1 MMDINEL
8 KIKFNNAFEYLKEI
22 GEYKTISNIIF
33 NFEKSSCEFDNLSSE
48 TVDVDIFE
56 DNVHSALDELN
67 KWKENI
73 ILPQNIEVKIE
84 KTEEDIGNNTI
95 SILQKLSNRDS
106 NCRTSEISFN
116 YSINNLDNSLGVR
129 VLSNNINYP
138 KTSFPMSKEMT
149 KELILKEIVETFY
162 DYVHGIKIETW
173 K

>member
-1 MMDINEL
+1 M
-8 KIKFNNAFEYLKEI
+8 
-22 GEYKTISNIIF
+22 
-33 NFEKSSCEFDNLSSE
+33 
-48 TVDVDIFE
+48 
-56 DNVHSALDELN
+56 
-67 KWKENI
+67 
-73 ILPQNIEVKIE
+73 PQSIEVKIE

-95 SILQKLSNRDS
+95 SILQKLSNIDS

-138 KTSFPMSKEMT
+138 KTCFPMSKEIT